1 MDITHS
7 YAAFLTPD
15 AGAPGDASL
24 LEDSV
29 VGDRH
34 FMPKVLFVD
43 DEPHVVEAIRR
54 SLRDDS
60 YRINTATSPEV
71 ALHMCRRE
79 QFDVIVADEL
89 MPGMCGSELLT
100 IVGREFPTSGRILLT
115 GHATVEAAAR
125 AINEAGVIRLLL
137 KPCPP
142 SALRAAIE
150 LALRTTPFEH
160 RTRGGHNR
168 VIVPRRRT
176 HAAIRARL
184 AGKAATSR
192 SALRNTK
199 TFADPANSAR
209 QGTSEHSEGDASGL
223 SLRAQKIYTL
233 DTTRLAGFEL
243 SPRLRAQAAQL
254 RTARDFMASADHHF
268 VRDALRAMGKH
279 ERQINGSHLTV
290 SLNIGCQSL
299 AIPEFADFL
308 EDELS
313 AARVASRFMIEI
325 RESSLAQRLR
335 ADQGFLS
342 RLASMRCLT
351 RGTRL
356 CIDGVAGEFE
366 QLALLEDVPIAM
378 AKIDSRYI
386 GDVLVNPQSE
396 ARVRVVVEWGRRA
409 GVEIAAAGVDTFAI
423 SERLHA
429 LGVRY
434 GQGSAFGTLQPL
446 ELLLGRLG
454 K

>member
-1 MDITHS
+1 MNIAQSCAEDLV
-7 YAAFLTPD
+7 YNV
-15 AGAPGDASL
+15 GAS
-24 LEDSV
+24 
-29 VGDRH
+29 RR

-43 DEPHVVEAIRR
+43 DEPQVVEGIRR
-54 SLRDDS
+54 ALRDHS

-100 IVGREFPTSGRILLT
+100 IVSREFPTTGRILLT

-160 RTRGGHNR
+160 RTRAGRNPGAD
-168 VIVPRRRT
+168 PRWRT

-184 AGKAATSR
+184 SGKAATSR
-192 SALRNTK
+192 LVSRNRMAC
-199 TFADPANSAR
+199 ADPAKLIRRGADWHLESSAR
-209 QGTSEHSEGDASGL
+209 GL
-223 SLRAQKIYTL
+223 RLWAQKIFTL
-233 DTTRLAGFEL
+233 NATQLAGFEI
-243 SPRLRAQAAQL
+243 SPRLQAQAHEP
-254 RTARDFMASADHHF
+254 RTARDFMASADHH
-268 VRDALRAMGKH
+268 VVQDALRALGKH
-279 ERQINGSHLTV
+279 ERQVDLSDLTV

-299 AIPEFADFL
+299 AIPGFADFL

-313 AARVASRFMIEI
+313 AARLAARFMIEV
-325 RESSLAQRLR
+325 RESTLTQRLR
-335 ADQGFLS
+335 TDPGFLM
-342 RLASMRCLT
+342 RLASMKCLAH
-351 RGTRL
+351 GTQL
-356 CIDGVAGEFE
+356 CIDGVTGEIE
-366 QLALLEDVPIAM
+366 QLALLADLPIAL
-378 AKIDSRYI
+378 AKINSRYI
-386 GDVLVNPQSE
+386 GDVLMNPQSE
-396 ARVRVVVEWGRRA
+396 SRVRAVVEWGRRA

-429 LGVRY
+429 LGVHY
-434 GQGSAFGTLQPL
+434 GQGSAFGTPQPL
-446 ELLLGRLG
+446 ELIVDSLGCHG
-454 K
+454 VSVEP